1 MNRWNIPRWLEDEV
15 RARDTACVYCGVV
28 FGSKAG
34 HGSRASWEH
43 IINDAKIVTRENI
56 VLCCRSCNS
65 SKGARLLAD
74 WLGSPR
80 CERLRIN
87 RETVAEI
94 VKKALNQISA

>member
-1 MNRWNIPRWLEDEV
+1 
-15 RARDTACVYCGVV
+15 
-28 FGSKAG
+28 
-34 HGSRASWEH
+34 
-43 IINDAKIVTRENI
+43 
-56 VLCCRSCNS
+56 
-65 SKGARLLAD
+65 LLAD